1 MADERQP
8 GAAGA
13 AGTVGYGR
21 PPLSGRFTK
30 GRSGNPKG
38 RPKGRGK
45 AGDQAARPKSLS
57 EMVLAEAAREIIL
70 TDQEGKVQSVTMG
83 EMAVKKLAVNAAKG
97 SNPSTRTFTQLLAAA
112 ERDLAS
118 QQALPITSIEA
129 GLQLMLAAAF
139 LERLLGPAFPA
150 LLPRA
155 DEVEI
160 DFATGNV
167 TLRRPMSHAEQAL
180 WDGCWLMKAHLGA
193 ERDLLARHRADPVFA
208 GFRIALAE
216 RASVIDR
223 TAQMIDRLLVA
234 TWHLTPAELAA
245 PPRHVR
251 PGMGW
256 ELLREA
262 LSPPARRLLDGADAV
277 LLGQQLLRRS
287 YEVVAGFAG
296 AGDDPT
302 PQVLRA
308 RLLAHP
314 GVSAKARLGVPVEG
328 DGSR

>member
-8 GAAGA
+8 GAPGA

-21 PPLSGRFTK
+21 PPVSGRFTK

-45 AGDQAARPKSLS
+45 TGDQAARPKSLN
-57 EMVLAEAAREIIL
+57 EIMLTEAAREIIL
-70 TDQEGKVQSVTMG
+70 TDPEGRVRSVPAS
-83 EMAVKKLAVNAAKG
+83 EVIVKKLTLQAAKG
-97 SNPSTRTFTQLLAAA
+97 NNPSIRTFMQRLAAA

-118 QQALPITSIEA
+118 QQALPITSITA
-129 GLQLMLAAAF
+129 GLQLLLVAAF
-139 LERLLGPAFPA
+139 LESTPGLAFPA
-150 LLPRA
+150 MLPRA

-167 TLRRPMSHAEQAL
+167 TLRRPMSNAEQAL
-180 WDGCWLMKAHLGA
+180 WDGCWMMKAALGA
-193 ERDLLARHRADPVFA
+193 ERDLLARHLADPAFA
-208 GFRIALAE
+208 GFRMALAE

-223 TAQMIDRLLVA
+223 TAHMVDRLLVA
-234 TWHLTPAELAA
+234 TWHLTPAELTA

-251 PGMGW
+251 PSMDW
-256 ELLREA
+256 ELVREA
-262 LSPPARRLLDGADAV
+262 LSPPGRRLLDGADAA
-277 LLGQQLLRRS
+277 LLSQQLLCRS

-296 AGDDPT
+296 LKDDPT
-302 PQVLRA
+302 PQALRA

-314 GVSAKARLGVPVEG
+314 GVSAKTRSALAVGG